1 MRREYECD
9 TNNVILLTPK
19 RQRNLFSSLYF
30 PNIREKKCATSIF
43 LSKQEIQFLM
53 RYREN
58 KKKNKENKQV
68 CNDDYK
74 RIIVNPFD
82 KITWYLV

>member
-9 TNNVILLTPK
+9 TNNCNFTHTKTTKK
-19 RQRNLFSSLYF
+19 RFSSLYF
-30 PNIREKKCATSIF
+30 PNIRERKVCNEYF
-43 LSKQEIQFLM
+43 LLKQEIQFLM
-53 RYREN
+53 RYRE
-58 KKKNKENKQV
+58 KKNKENKQV
-68 CNDDYK
+68 YNDDYK